1 MATGRVSS
9 EIIEK
14 ERKKILE
21 ILKQDPD
28 FILDTLASRKLISE
42 DEYETLEKIPD
53 PLKKTRKLLI
63 VVQRKGEGSCQHF
76 LKCLFSAFPE
86 SATTWDLKRGKLNLC
101 IFVGRKEGKG
111 EKPRANYQFLFHL
124 SFSPPEIIFTKI
136 CWGWG

>member
-28 FILDTLASRKLISE
+28 FILDTLATRKLISE

-111 EKPRANYQFLFHL
+111 EAKSKLSVFIPFVFFPPRDNFY
-124 SFSPPEIIFTKI
+124 
-136 CWGWG
+136 